1 MGSFYR
7 ERWSRE
13 QASATSSIR
22 VMFLGHRWMKPTS
35 NHLLIHGKDLVTCM
49 KAPLRWW
56 NAGGAKWRVGQPRA
70 GVGRPHFL
78 VPGPSSIF

>member
-35 NHLLIHGKDLVTCM
+35 NLLRINGGDLVTCM
-49 KAPLRWW
+49 ETCLRWW
-56 NAGGAKWRVGQPRA
+56 RAVGPSGGSTDLG
-70 GVGRPHFL
+70 GGRPASL
-78 VPGPSSIF
+78 